1 MERVVARQ
9 GLLKAIQVEGIHILV
24 ELYVLPYEVRERAIG
39 RRATACM
46 STCMYV
52 GDRYKRSQCSSFT
65 WLLPTLKI
73 SLLVSNGEFE
83 IQDSNHWGK

>member
-1 MERVVARQ
+1 MERVVAMQ

-46 STCMYV
+46 STCM
-52 GDRYKRSQCSSFT
+52 
-65 WLLPTLKI
+65 
-73 SLLVSNGEFE
+73 
-83 IQDSNHWGK
+83 